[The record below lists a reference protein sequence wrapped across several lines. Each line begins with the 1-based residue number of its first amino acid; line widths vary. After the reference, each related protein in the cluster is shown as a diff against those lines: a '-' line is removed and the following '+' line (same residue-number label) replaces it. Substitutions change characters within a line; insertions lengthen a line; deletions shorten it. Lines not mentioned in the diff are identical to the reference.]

1 MIMMKNE
8 LFEAY
13 KSLRDSG
20 ATLECI
26 TLFIKMPKG
35 EVECI
40 VNPEVDRKL
49 VYIDGAYDD
58 ELKLK
63 SNPEIQIED
72 FVFST
77 ENDEF
82 DFGGALELLKAG
94 HKVARRG
101 WNGKQMCVYL
111 TEGSEVP
118 YKDMKHAVQSAL
130 ECVERDPADEKA
142 HIVINPHLDMVSAR
156 GDIIVGWSAS
166 QTDMLAEDW
175 YLVE

>member
-1 MIMMKNE
+1 MQKNE

-13 KSLRDSG
+13 KALRDSG
-20 ATLECI
+20 ATFECI

-77 ENDEF
+77 QNDEF

-101 WNGKQMCVYL
+101 WNGKNMCVYL

-118 YKDMKHAVQSAL
+118 YKDMKPAVQGAL
-130 ECVERDPADEKA
+130 SCVDKAPLDENE
-142 HIVINPHLDMVSAR
+142 HIVIMPHLDMVSVR
-156 GDIIVGWSAS
+156 GDIIVGWEPS
-166 QTDMLAEDW
+166 QTDLLGEDW

>member
-13 KSLRDSG
+13 KALRDSG
-20 ATLECI
+20 ATFECI

-77 ENDEF
+77 QDDEF

-101 WNGKQMCVYL
+101 WNGKEQYIEL
-111 TEGSEVP
+111 GTEFTYRRLDSVVEDAVHQDIGS
-118 YKDMKHAVQSAL
+118 
-130 ECVERDPADEKA
+130 KA
-142 HIVINPHLDMVSAR
+142 IVFCGTR
-156 GDIIVGWSAS
+156 GRQVGWLAS
-166 QTDMLAEDW
+166 QSDMLAEDW